1 MTKENQ
7 NKKPS
12 HRDVM
17 PTLAKFAQDAYFEFE
32 VDELPDEMQEI
43 TNLLMETEQ
52 ADQQH
57 VRLKALNCLK
67 FISDFSK
74 ALKPFSR
81 DIIILETNKHIKHV

>member
-1 MTKENQ
+1 MQKENQ
-7 NKKPS
+7 NKKTS
-12 HRDVM
+12 HSDVM

-32 VDELPDEMQEI
+32 VAELPDEMQEI